1 MKTQQFA
8 VIGLGRFGSS
18 LAQELMELG
27 YEVLGID
34 KNEEVVEDMSELVT
48 HAVVADS
55 TDEEVLRSLGIR
67 NFDCCVVAIGADIQT
82 SILTAIL
89 LKELGVKTVVA
100 KAISVLHG
108 RALDKLGIDRVV
120 YPERDMGIRV
130 AHQLVTPN
138 LLDYIELSD
147 DYSIVEMKVPACLHN
162 KTLSTLNAR
171 VRFGCSIVAL
181 QKEAGVII
189 APTALDSLQM
199 GDIMVIIGMNDDID
213 RFEEEVIS
221 QES

>member
-34 KNEEVVEDMSELVT
+34 KNEEVVEDISELVT
-48 HAVVADS
+48 HAVVADA

-67 NFDCCVVAIGADIQT
+67 NFDCCIVAIGDDIQT

-138 LLDYIELSD
+138 LLDYIELSN

-162 KTLSTLNAR
+162 KTPFNPECTR
-171 VRFGCSIVAL
+171 TFWL
-181 QKEAGVII
+181 QHCGV
-189 APTALDSLQM
+189 TERSRGHYRSD
-199 GDIMVIIGMNDDID
+199 GIGLASNGGYHGHHW
-213 RFEEEVIS
+213 
-221 QES
+221 